1 MSNTVDDYFAAQPK
15 ILGRVRAAIR
25 KAMPDAEETI
35 SYNIPAYKIDGRA
48 VLYLAGWKEH
58 FSIYPIG
65 AAFGEEI
72 KPYIAGKGTL
82 KFPFAEKVPIA
93 LIARIAKF
101 RAAEAQAKR
110 SAKPSK

>member
-1 MSNTVDDYFAAQPK
+1 MSNPIDNYFAAQPK

-25 KAMPDAEETI
+25 KAMPEAEETI
-35 SYNIPAYKIDGRA
+35 SYNIPTYKIGGRA

-65 AAFGEEI
+65 AAFGDEI

-82 KFPFAEKVPIA
+82 KFPFARKAPIT

-101 RAAEAQAKR
+101 RAAEARAKG
-110 SAKPSK
+110 KM